1 MDLQIHSVR
10 LRKEPEQLEIMGFY
24 AGFTPRTGI
33 RRSAVTRPGSNAE
46 PSFSDGAIMFS
57 DLVFL
62 AGGMASFLVAGLL
75 VLALERLK

>member
-1 MDLQIHSVR
+1 
-10 LRKEPEQLEIMGFY
+10 
-24 AGFTPRTGI
+24 
-33 RRSAVTRPGSNAE
+33 
-46 PSFSDGAIMFS
+46 MFS